1 MSFLNILILFFMAY
15 FPWVKSQCGI
25 CIYALPTYSYF
36 ISWLAPAQ
44 TQHSSHKTSLEFSQ
58 HSWFLPALHGRQEKV
73 FSFQKSPD
81 YILLLLSY
89 SFSQIKLT
97 FHLPLKTSCI
107 LPEASPMWAP
117 YLPKAD
123 CIPLYCDVP
132 QMTTHPPQCLLL
144 DCECHEFRDRMLFS
158 SDSVFKTY
166 TKTNT
171 SASL

>member
-1 MSFLNILILFFMAY
+1 MFSRCPFLNILILFFMAY
-15 FPWVKSQCGI
+15 FSWVKSQCGI
-25 CIYALPTYSYF
+25 CIYALATYSYF

-81 YILLLLSY
+81 YIPLLLSY

-107 LPEASPMWAP
+107 LQRP
-117 YLPKAD
+117 LP
-123 CIPLYCDVP
+123 CEPISTQSRLHSIILWC
-132 QMTTHPPQCLLL
+132 TTDDHPPPL
-144 DCECHEFRDRMLFS
+144 
-158 SDSVFKTY
+158 SVFY
-166 TKTNT
+166 
-171 SASL
+171 